1 MLASSHSSEYTAE
14 AGERRRSEGG
24 RQADGLGF
32 LSYLSCT
39 LPSGGGGDGTGHMV
53 KEQNAKTRAS
63 YCAYASTCL
72 GRRGKKQPQGEIR
85 DIFDCL
91 SVGEGSA
98 ARTGRDRE

>member
-1 MLASSHSSEYTAE
+1 
-14 AGERRRSEGG
+14 
-24 RQADGLGF
+24 
-32 LSYLSCT
+32 
-39 LPSGGGGDGTGHMV
+39 MV

>member
-1 MLASSHSSEYTAE
+1 MAWVFSLIYPVHSH
-14 AGERRRSEGG
+14 R
-24 RQADGLGF
+24 
-32 LSYLSCT
+32 
-39 LPSGGGGDGTGHMV
+39 GGGDGTGHMV

-85 DIFDCL
+85 DIFGCL